1 MRVFIETWSQG
12 IMIRIRI
19 TVWSVSGGHEGAHA
33 SALICECVL
42 CCCFF
47 LMSFMNFE
55 FKPCK
60 LDVFIYSV
68 SIILLIIQDTNHY
81 I

>member
-33 SALICECVL
+33 SALICECV
-42 CCCFF
+42 
-47 LMSFMNFE
+47 FMLLLFSDVIHE
-55 FKPCK
+55 F
-60 LDVFIYSV
+60 
-68 SIILLIIQDTNHY
+68 
-81 I
+81 